1 MKKSALIL
9 AAALLVA
16 GFSSCSKSAEKTDA
30 ETTETAA
37 QNEEDIVDG
46 ANPQV
51 EAEAK
56 TAPENLIE
64 LKGDDLTQLTAAEGQ
79 VLAIDFGATWC
90 GPCQKFHPTFD
101 EAAAKYPAAKF
112 VYVDVDE
119 NEAAAE
125 KYNVEAV
132 PTIIVID
139 NKGKETRYT
148 GIDELLP
155 SEKFFSIIENA
166 SK

>member
-1 MKKSALIL
+1 MKKIVYLFA
-9 AAALLVA
+9 AAALMLTA
-16 GFSSCSKSAEKTDA
+16 SCAKTAEQSADNA
-30 ETTETAA
+30 TEN
-37 QNEEDIVDG
+37 QVKEQFEENIDDG

-51 EAEAK
+51 ETKKAS
-56 TAPENLIE
+56 NLIE
-64 LKGDDLTQLTAAEGQ
+64 LAGDDLAQLTAEKGQ

-101 EAAAKYPAAKF
+101 EAALKFPAVKF

-119 NEAAAE
+119 NPEAAE

-132 PTIIVID
+132 PTIIVVD
-139 NKGKETRYT
+139 TKGNETRYT

-155 SEKFFSIIENA
+155 SDKFFTIIENA

>member
-1 MKKSALIL
+1 MKKIVYLFA
-9 AAALLVA
+9 AAALMLTA
-16 GFSSCSKSAEKTDA
+16 SCARTAEQSADNA
-30 ETTETAA
+30 TEN
-37 QNEEDIVDG
+37 QVKEQFEENIDDG

-51 EAEAK
+51 ETKKAS
-56 TAPENLIE
+56 NLIE
-64 LKGDDLTQLTAAEGQ
+64 LAGDDLAQLTAEKGQ

-101 EAAAKYPAAKF
+101 EAALKFPAVKF

-119 NEAAAE
+119 NPEAAE

-132 PTIIVID
+132 PTIIVVD
-139 NKGKETRYT
+139 TKGNETRYT

-155 SEKFFSIIENA
+155 SDKFFTIIENA